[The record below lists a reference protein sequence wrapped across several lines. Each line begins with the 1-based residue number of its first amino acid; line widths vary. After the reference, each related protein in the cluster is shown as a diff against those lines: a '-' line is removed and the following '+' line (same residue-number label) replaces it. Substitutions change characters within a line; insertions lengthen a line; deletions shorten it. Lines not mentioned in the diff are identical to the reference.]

1 MAAGGEHA
9 GLVLT
14 QQHRFG
20 IGEHLRRLL
29 RLAATISAEEM
40 RNRLEFL
47 SAW

>member
-9 GLVLT
+9 GLILT
-14 QQHRFG
+14 QQHRFTL
-20 IGEHLRRLL
+20 GEHLRRLL

-47 SAW
+47 SSW